1 MERGSIVNRHWLM
14 VLLGGFCEIGWVAG
28 LKYASAWWEWLL
40 TAGALLASFYLLV
53 AAANGL
59 PAGTAYAVFTGI
71 GAAGTAVAETVLFGE
86 PFQPG
91 KMALVLLMVIGI
103 AGLKLTTDADEK
115 RKEET

>member
-1 MERGSIVNRHWLM
+1 MNRHWGM
-14 VLLGGFCEIGWVAG
+14 VLAGGCFEIGWVAG
-28 LKYASAWWEWLL
+28 LKYAFAWWEWLL

-53 AAANGL
+53 EASKGL
-59 PAGTAYAVFTGI
+59 PAGTVYAVFTGI

-86 PFQPG
+86 PFRPE

-103 AGLKLTTDADEK
+103 AGLKLTTDADQR

>member
-1 MERGSIVNRHWLM
+1 MNRHWWM

-28 LKYASAWWEWLL
+28 LKYASVWWEWLL

-53 AAANGL
+53 AASGGI

-86 PFQPG
+86 PFHPG

-103 AGLKLTTDADEK
+103 AGLKLTTDADEQ